1 MLKAVFIFA
10 LGSDSSTNDP
20 VVTLKEI
27 HGEKTLHI
35 SIGFLEDQAITSQM
49 HGIKFP
55 RPMTHDLFKNIMESL
70 DVNVRDVE
78 IRELNND
85 KLHAL
90 INLNYHGK
98 EISLDSKISD
108 ALALALRVNAPI
120 YVEEEVFRKAA
131 QIRLIKEPADKSE
144 QGKDW
149 KDILED
155 LSPEAFGK
163 YKM

>member
-1 MLKAVFIFA
+1 VI
-10 LGSDSSTNDP
+10 
-20 VVTLKEI
+20 LKEI
-27 HGEKTLHI
+27 HGERTLHI
-35 SIGFLEDQAITSQM
+35 SIGFLEDKAIASQM

-55 RPMTHDLFKNIMESL
+55 RPMTHDLFKNIMYLL
-70 DVNVRDVE
+70 DVNVRNVE

-98 EISLDSKISD
+98 EISIDSKISD
-108 ALALALRVNAPI
+108 ALALALRDNAPI
-120 YVEEEVFRKAA
+120 YVEEEVIQKAA
-131 QIRLIKEPADKSE
+131 QIRLEKEPADKSE
-144 QGKDW
+144 KGKDW

>member
-1 MLKAVFIFA
+1 
-10 LGSDSSTNDP
+10 
-20 VVTLKEI
+20 
-27 HGEKTLHI
+27 
-35 SIGFLEDQAITSQM
+35 
-49 HGIKFP
+49 
-55 RPMTHDLFKNIMESL
+55 MESL

-85 KLHAL
+85 NLHAL
-90 INLNYHGK
+90 INLNCHGK

-120 YVEEEVFRKAA
+120 YVVEEVIQKAA
-131 QIRLIKEPADKSE
+131 RIRLRKEPADISD
-144 QGKDW
+144 QGKDS
-149 KDILED
+149 KEILEN